1 MTSTTQEIIMEIRS
15 ILVNVGLG
23 SQQTAV
29 TYAAQLAQRFSAEL
43 VGIGAAEPSLAY
55 AGIDNA
61 QVAIDYFATE
71 RKNIETMLER
81 AEEKF
86 RAAVPATVPVRWR
99 SYVANPTEMLIDQ
112 ARRCDIIVAAS
123 DDISSLGETVDPGH
137 LILASGR
144 PVIMAR
150 EGGQTAQL
158 DRIMVAWKDTREAR
172 RAISDA
178 LPFLNQAKQVNVL
191 THSEGDAA
199 TETRSLAEVVEWLG
213 RHGVAAESRLV
224 DQGVEF
230 LDALGLLT
238 LTETPDLIVAGGYGH
253 SRFREWLFGGVTNDL
268 LAARNISRLFSN

>member
-1 MTSTTQEIIMEIRS
+1 MEVRS

-123 DDISSLGETVDPGH
+123 DDISSPGETVDPGH

-172 RAISDA
+172 RAVSDA

>member
-1 MTSTTQEIIMEIRS
+1 
-15 ILVNVGLG
+15 
-23 SQQTAV
+23 
-29 TYAAQLAQRFSAEL
+29 
-43 VGIGAAEPSLAY
+43 
-55 AGIDNA
+55 
-61 QVAIDYFATE
+61 
-71 RKNIETMLER
+71 
-81 AEEKF
+81 
-86 RAAVPATVPVRWR
+86 
-99 SYVANPTEMLIDQ
+99 
-112 ARRCDIIVAAS
+112 
-123 DDISSLGETVDPGH
+123 
-137 LILASGR
+137 
-144 PVIMAR
+144 
-150 EGGQTAQL
+150 
-158 DRIMVAWKDTREAR
+158 MVAWKDTREAR

-213 RHGVAAESRLV
+213 RHGVLAESRLV

>member
-1 MTSTTQEIIMEIRS
+1 MEIRS

-213 RHGVAAESRLV
+213 RHGVLAESRLV